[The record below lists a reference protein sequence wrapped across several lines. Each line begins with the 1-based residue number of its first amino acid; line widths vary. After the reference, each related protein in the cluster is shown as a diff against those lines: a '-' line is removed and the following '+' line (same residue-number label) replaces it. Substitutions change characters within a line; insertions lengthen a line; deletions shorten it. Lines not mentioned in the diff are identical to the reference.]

1 MRRFTITP
9 ERIAGGRVAFDRGES
24 RHLSRVLRLRSGDTV
39 LAADGTGREYTV
51 RLETVG
57 EQATGTVLGVAARA
71 SESPVQI
78 TLLQSVPKG
87 DKMES
92 IVRACT
98 ELGVAHVVP
107 VLTTRTVVTLEA
119 GRWRD
124 RARRW
129 QRVASEAAKQCGRA
143 VIPTVSAP
151 RPLADVLARD
161 EPAELKLCLWEGATT
176 TAGPGAGAEGPP
188 GRTLAAGLP
197 PSSARGRA
205 HPPPRR
211 SRGRAEPR
219 RSRARASV
227 RLDDR
232 RRRTAH
238 LEDRDRG
245 AGDHRGAA
253 GALRRSGLGR
263 MSARAPGWEH
273 FETEADV
280 GVEAWGPTRA
290 EAFAQAA
297 LGVFALIVKPEEVA
311 EREHREVRAQAD
323 SPERLLASWINEC
336 LYVHEIEG
344 FCRSPRRGG
353 HPHDHASSTGCSTAR
368 SSTPDATGWGPSSRP
383 PPCTGWSWPR
393 RRACT
398 GSASSSMC
406 DVSHRRQRGVFP
418 CHRHHPGVPSP
429 ILDAIKIR

>member
-78 TLLQSVPKG
+78 TLVQSVPKG

-98 ELGVAHVVP
+98 ELGIAHVVP

-161 EPAELKLCLWEGATT
+161 EPGELQLCLWEGA
-176 TAGPGAGAEGPP
+176 APGAGAERLS
-188 GRTLAAGLP
+188 GRTLAASLP
-197 PSSARGRA
+197 PSLPAGARIRLLVGPEGGLSRDEVESAQARGW
-205 HPPPRR
+205 
-211 SRGRAEPR
+211 
-219 RSRARASV
+219 
-227 RLDDR
+227 
-232 RRRTAH
+232 TI
-238 LEDRDRG
+238 
-245 AGDHRGAA
+245 
-253 GALRRSGLGR
+253 
-263 MSARAPGWEH
+263 
-273 FETEADV
+273 V
-280 GVEAWGPTRA
+280 GVGPRILRTETA
-290 EAFAQAA
+290 GPAIIAVLQARFGD
-297 LGVFALIVKPEEVA
+297 LG
-311 EREHREVRAQAD
+311 
-323 SPERLLASWINEC
+323 S
-336 LYVHEIEG
+336 G
-344 FCRSPRRGG
+344 
-353 HPHDHASSTGCSTAR
+353 
-368 SSTPDATGWGPSSRP
+368 
-383 PPCTGWSWPR
+383 
-393 RRACT
+393 
-398 GSASSSMC
+398 
-406 DVSHRRQRGVFP
+406 
-418 CHRHHPGVPSP
+418 
-429 ILDAIKIR
+429 